1 MSMIKRRSIGSG
13 FALFTAWIVV
23 GTSAFAVC
31 PCDTPAPAG
40 QQSEQAKPE
49 FDSEHYLTGD
59 WFGFRNT
66 LFDHGISITGSYT
79 TEPAGNPIGG
89 LRNGSTY
96 LHNFGLEVGFDMD
109 KLLCIPGAKFLVTA
123 SQRSGEGLT
132 QEDIGNA
139 ISVQQIFGGGQT
151 YRLIQMRWDQ
161 QLLDDQVEF
170 SLGRLSTTSDF
181 FSSRF
186 YCDFVMNGICG
197 QPTSPFFNMPNGI
210 TAYPAA
216 YWGALA
222 LFRPTKETYIKSS
235 VYDGDPN
242 HGDDRHGANFGFG
255 ENGVL
260 TVTEIGYKSDACLFG
275 LPGRYS
281 FAGYYHS
288 GDFPDVA
295 EDAFMENLFVSGGTG
310 RIHSG
315 QYGFYLIFE
324 QMLLRNSGRD
334 TGLNSFVTFVVSPDE
349 DKSVMPFFVNAG
361 LIWEGLIPCRPHDK
375 LDLGFYSAVFSDRL
389 RAGQHGAQLAGQTSE
404 TNLEVNYKVQI
415 TPYLHVRP
423 NIQYVIKPNG
433 LSTIDNAL
441 VLGGE
446 VGITF

>member
-1 MSMIKRRSIGSG
+1 
-13 FALFTAWIVV
+13 
-23 GTSAFAVC
+23 
-31 PCDTPAPAG
+31 
-40 QQSEQAKPE
+40 
-49 FDSEHYLTGD
+49 
-59 WFGFRNT
+59 
-66 LFDHGISITGSYT
+66 
-79 TEPAGNPIGG
+79 
-89 LRNGSTY
+89 
-96 LHNFGLEVGFDMD
+96 
-109 KLLCIPGAKFLVTA
+109 
-123 SQRSGEGLT
+123 
-132 QEDIGNA
+132 
-139 ISVQQIFGGGQT
+139 
-151 YRLIQMRWDQ
+151 
-161 QLLDDQVEF
+161 
-170 SLGRLSTTSDF
+170 
-181 FSSRF
+181 
-186 YCDFVMNGICG
+186 
-197 QPTSPFFNMPNGI
+197 
-210 TAYPAA
+210 
-216 YWGALA
+216 
-222 LFRPTKETYIKSS
+222 
-235 VYDGDPN
+235 
-242 HGDDRHGANFGFG
+242 
-255 ENGVL
+255 
-260 TVTEIGYKSDACLFG
+260 
-275 LPGRYS
+275 
-281 FAGYYHS
+281 
-288 GDFPDVA
+288 
-295 EDAFMENLFVSGGTG
+295 MENLFVSGGTG